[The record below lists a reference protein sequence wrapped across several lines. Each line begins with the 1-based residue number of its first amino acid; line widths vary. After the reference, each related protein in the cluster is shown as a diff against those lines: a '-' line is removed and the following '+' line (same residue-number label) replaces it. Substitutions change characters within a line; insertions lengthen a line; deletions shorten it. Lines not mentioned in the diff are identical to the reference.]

1 MRVSRKRVE
10 GCGALA
16 SNLQKREV
24 NFSRML
30 CYIFVR
36 WLDIRLSCHVVMII
50 VIMIIAV
57 IMIIKNFL
65 QLCCLCVTSHSLAP
79 Q

>member
-1 MRVSRKRVE
+1 MVQSNNSYSKKIFHQMRVSRKRVE

-36 WLDIRLSCHVVMII
+36 WLDIG
-50 VIMIIAV
+50 
-57 IMIIKNFL
+57 
-65 QLCCLCVTSHSLAP
+65 
-79 Q
+79 

>member
-10 GCGALA
+10 GCGTLA

-36 WLDIRLSCHVVMII
+36 WLDKGPSYRMII

-65 QLCCLCVTSHSLAP
+65 QLCCLCVTCHSLAP

>member
-36 WLDIRLSCHVVMII
+36 WLDVVMII

-57 IMIIKNFL
+57 IIIIKNFL
-65 QLCCLCVTSHSLAP
+65 QLCCLCATSHSLAP

>member
-1 MRVSRKRVE
+1 MIIDQLRIGIRQSKNATPPTTNIQKKIFHQMRVSRKRVE

-36 WLDIRLSCHVVMII
+36 WLD
-50 VIMIIAV
+50 
-57 IMIIKNFL
+57 KG
-65 QLCCLCVTSHSLAP
+65 P
-79 Q
+79 

>member
-36 WLDIRLSCHVVMII
+36 WLDIG
-50 VIMIIAV
+50 
-57 IMIIKNFL
+57 
-65 QLCCLCVTSHSLAP
+65 
-79 Q
+79 